1 MYLLNHNKYRTSV
14 QQLGKNN
21 MEFTW
26 NVVQMDRL
34 TSDGFVVT
42 VHYTVNAVDGEF
54 TASTYG
60 TVGYTEEGAFT
71 PYSQLTEAVVVGWV
85 QTSLGKDTVEDSL
98 AAQIDAQKNPV
109 SESGLPW

>member
-1 MYLLNHNKYRTSV
+1 MNY
-14 QQLGKNN
+14 
-21 MEFTW
+21 TW

-60 TVGYTEEGAFT
+60 TVGYTQGEGSYV
-71 PYSQLTEAVVVGWV
+71 PYADLTEAEVVGWV
-85 QTSLGKDTVEDSL
+85 QESLNKDTVEAGL
-98 AAQIDAQKNPV
+98 AAQIEAQKNPV
-109 SESGLPW
+109 QESGVPWATPA

>member
-1 MYLLNHNKYRTSV
+1 
-14 QQLGKNN
+14 
-21 MEFTW
+21 MEYNW

-42 VHYTVNAVDGEF
+42 VHYRVNAVDGNY

-71 PYSQLTEAVVVGWV
+71 PYSQLTEALVVGWV
-85 QTSLGKDTVEDSL
+85 QDSLGKDTVEEAL
-98 AAQIDAQKNPV
+98 ATQIEAQKNPV
-109 SESGLPW
+109 QESGLPWAPAE

>member
-1 MYLLNHNKYRTSV
+1 MN
-14 QQLGKNN
+14 
-21 MEFTW
+21 FTW

-60 TVGYTEEGAFT
+60 TVGYTQGEGSYV
-71 PYSQLTEAVVVGWV
+71 PYADLTEAEVVGWV
-85 QTSLGKDTVEDSL
+85 QESLGKDTVEEGL
-98 AAQIDAQKNPV
+98 AAQIEAQKNPV
-109 SESGLPW
+109 QEAGVPWAVTLPAPI

>member
-1 MYLLNHNKYRTSV
+1 
-14 QQLGKNN
+14 

-42 VHYTVNAVDGEF
+42 VHYTVNAVDGDY

-60 TVGYTEEGAFT
+60 TVGYTEQQGKQYI
-71 PYSQLTEAVVVGWV
+71 PYADLTEVEVVGWV
-85 QTSLGKDTVEDSL
+85 QEALGKDTVEASL
-98 AAQIDAQKNPV
+98 TAQIEAQKNPV
-109 SESGLPW
+109 QEAGVPWAVPAPI

>member
-1 MYLLNHNKYRTSV
+1 
-14 QQLGKNN
+14 
-21 MEFTW
+21 MEFNW
-26 NVVQMDRL
+26 KVVQTDYN
-34 TSDGFVVT
+34 TSDKFITT
-42 VHYTVNAVDGEF
+42 VHYVVSAVDGDF

-85 QTSLGKDTVEDSL
+85 KESLGQATVEEAL
-98 AAQIDAQKNPV
+98 AAQIEAQKNPV